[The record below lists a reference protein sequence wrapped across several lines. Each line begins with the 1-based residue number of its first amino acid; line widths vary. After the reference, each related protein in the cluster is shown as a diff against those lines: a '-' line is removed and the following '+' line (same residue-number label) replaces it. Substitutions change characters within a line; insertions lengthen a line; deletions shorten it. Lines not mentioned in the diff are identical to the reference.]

1 MTTAKDLADMA
12 NDALE
17 EQSVEEL
24 MYAAEEAI
32 VDNDASAGDLVHKPS
47 GDAPFGMRVD
57 EVLSAGHV
65 WVYDIRNGDRS
76 RINKNNLQ
84 VQLGKRDPETGK
96 RVFTTDKNYPG
107 MPKPVVGQFKCIL
120 HKDDPNRAEYTR
132 MGFPVCR
139 KSNLMSPSE
148 VENHARN
155 RHQQEWRQIKEAE
168 TREREERRAKIEEL
182 QLNRLLAESG
192 TAPAPT
198 VAPEP
203 AVQPVQ
209 EAVSTI
215 ESPEEFRTCP
225 ECDEWTND
233 NPKVASRRMSY
244 FHHKKKH
251 EG

>member
-1 MTTAKDLADMA
+1 MTTAKDLADMS
-12 NDALE
+12 NDLE
-17 EQSVEEL
+17 GQSVEEL

-32 VDNDASAGDLVHKPS
+32 VEDSAKEGDLVNRPS
-47 GDAPFGMRVD
+47 ADNPLGMRVD

-76 RINKNNLQ
+76 RINRNNLQ
-84 VQLGKRDPETGK
+84 VQLGKLDPETGK

-107 MPKPVVGQFKCIL
+107 MPDPVVGQYKCIL
-120 HKDDPNRAEYTR
+120 HKDSPDREKYDQQ
-132 MGFPVCR
+132 GFPVCR

-155 RHQQEWRQIKEAE
+155 RHQQEWRQIQEARQ
-168 TREREERRAKIEEL
+168 RERDDRREQIERL
-182 QLNRLLAESG
+182 QLERLLNETG
-192 TAPAPT
+192 TAPQ
-198 VAPEP
+198 P
-203 AVQPVQ
+203 AAQPVQ

-225 ECDEWTND
+225 KCDDWTND
-233 NPKVASRRMSY
+233 NPKLASRRMSF
-244 FHHKKKH
+244 FHHNKKH